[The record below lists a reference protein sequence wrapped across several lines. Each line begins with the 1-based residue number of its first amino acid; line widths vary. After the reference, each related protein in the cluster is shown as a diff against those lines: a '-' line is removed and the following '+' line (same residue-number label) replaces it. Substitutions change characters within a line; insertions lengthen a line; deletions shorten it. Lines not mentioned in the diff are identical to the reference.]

1 MHYDFINVI
10 TFISIKVEEWSVSI
24 SYILTLC
31 ILSETLTKS
40 LSYRGKLGWKNGVKS
55 KGNWI

>member
-24 SYILTLC
+24 SYILTLY
-31 ILSETLTKS
+31 IEWN
-40 LSYRGKLGWKNGVKS
+40 SYKKFEL
-55 KGNWI
+55 